1 MFDLR
6 SYTSIASALLI
17 KWEVPGVSTSY
28 ITDYGND
35 VTLLGNNYTNIGK
48 LLSVSATTSELKTS
62 PNDLTISLSG
72 VPTGSITDI
81 LNQEIKGSN
90 ITIHRAFFDAATGTT
105 PIIQSGG
112 NTVMKFKGIVTNY
125 SISDIIDVTAQLATS
140 TITLTCSSMVEVLS
154 NKVSG
159 RRTNPVDFPGE
170 SSMSRVQALANSNF
184 NFGAPA

>member
-6 SYTSIASALLI
+6 SYTSVSSTLLI
-17 KWEVPGVSTSY
+17 TWEVPGLSTAY
-28 ITDYGND
+28 ITDYSSSISMNGN
-35 VTLLGNNYTNIGK
+35 TYTNIGK
-48 LLSVSATTSELKTS
+48 LLSVSNTTSELKTS

-81 LNQEIKGSN
+81 LNQQIKGSKV
-90 ITIHRAFFDAATGTT
+90 TIHRAFWNPSTGANLVLTG
-105 PIIQSGG
+105 GG

-125 SISDIIDVTAQLATS
+125 SISDMIDITAQLATS

-154 NKVSG
+154 NKISG

-184 NFGAPA
+184 NFGAPE